1 MEKVK
6 ETATASI
13 NDAIALAVSAYF
25 AQSDAKNEVFSTS
38 DGFVFENIG
47 FATNHASTLEDKNVT
62 PHSNANDLEVLDD
75 EEVNGSGTEYQL
87 TEADKQLLESG
98 LAKENYNA
106 LKSLIKHLKID
117 TADQKADTLIKALE
131 DYKTNNPIV

>member
-25 AQSDAKNEVFSTS
+25 AQKGAKSEVFSTS
-38 DGFVFENIG
+38 DGFLFENVA

-62 PHSNANDLEVLDD
+62 PHSNANDLDVFDD
-75 EEVNGSGTEYQL
+75 EEITDDQDTYKL
-87 TEADKQLLESG
+87 TDQDKQLLESG
-98 LAKENYNA
+98 LVKENYNA
-106 LKSLIKHLKID
+106 LKALIKNLKIE
-117 TADQKADTLIKALE
+117 TTDQKADSLIQALE
-131 DYKTNNPIV
+131 DYKINNSIA